1 MEVIQMKKGG
11 KVKRRRAKQPLQ
23 TQRQVVNIN
32 MGRGGGGGAMIGST
46 HTFSQQPPQFYHAIR
61 EVPYQPVNYGNNPF
75 RVSVGVGTAVGEAQ
89 IPESGVS
96 QKRPDPNAPTS
107 IVSNP
112 NPMAPRLLPVTPA
125 RGRGQ
130 LSYKRTSQGIP
141 RRKLPE
147 FDESAL
153 FSQSLTGA
161 SSSASGYYPGEQHHD
176 IRPQQALART
186 EPHDDYKMSEQ
197 GEVAATA
204 SSSASASGMGAQL
217 PQPLLPRRGR
227 PPKLPGAP
235 TAPYNKGEGFIPPMY
250 RQTKGG
256 Q

>member
-1 MEVIQMKKGG
+1 MKKGG

-23 TQRQVVNIN
+23 TQRQTVNIR
-32 MGRGGGGGAMIGST
+32 MGGGGGGAMIGST

-75 RVSVGVGTAVGEAQ
+75 KVSVGVGTAVGEAQ

-96 QKRPDPNAPTS
+96 QKRPDPNTPTS
-107 IVSNP
+107 VVSNP
-112 NPMAPRLLPVTPA
+112 SPFAPRLLPITPA

-130 LSYKRTSQGIP
+130 LSYKRQSQGIP
-141 RRKLPE
+141 RRAISPTA
-147 FDESAL
+147 SVV
-153 FSQSLTGA
+153 
-161 SSSASGYYPGEQHHD
+161 SSSSGYPGEQHDD
-176 IRPQQALART
+176 IRPQQALARA
-186 EPHDDYKMSEQ
+186 EPIDDLRLQMSEQ

-204 SSSASASGMGAQL
+204 SSSAAAGAMGAQL
-217 PQPLLPRRGR
+217 PQPLLPKRGR

>member
-1 MEVIQMKKGG
+1 MEVVQLKKGG
-11 KVKRRRAKQPLQ
+11 KVKRRRAKAKQPLQ

-46 HTFSQQPPQFYHAIR
+46 HTFSQQPPMFYNAIR
-61 EVPYQPVNYGNNPF
+61 EVPNAPVNYGDNPF

-96 QKRPDPNAPTS
+96 QKRPEPNAPTS

-112 NPMAPRLLPVTPA
+112 NPMAPRLLPITPA

-130 LSYKRTSQGIP
+130 LSYKRQSQGVP
-141 RRKLPE
+141 RRAISP
-147 FDESAL
+147 SA
-153 FSQSLTGA
+153 SVA
-161 SSSASGYYPGEQHHD
+161 SSSSGYPGEQYDD
-176 IRPQQALART
+176 IRPPQALAYA
-186 EPHDDYKMSEQ
+186 EPHDEYKMSEQ

-204 SSSASASGMGAQL
+204 SSSAAAGAMGAQL
-217 PQPLLPRRGR
+217 PLPLLPKRGR

-235 TAPYNKGEGFIPPMY
+235 TAPYTKSEGFIPPKY
-250 RQTKGG
+250 RATTDTP
-256 Q
+256 